1 MERLPAL
8 DEEEGEESVRQRRG
22 IFSCW
27 GRLRLAAVWRRLKRF
42 QSERGRSRG
51 NKLYTR
57 RGSLNYDPLSYAQNF
72 DDGGFEGDEEEGERI
87 RRNFSSRFAPPHPPA
102 GIHSQRTEINLM
114 D

>member
-8 DEEEGEESVRQRRG
+8 DEEEGEESVLQRRG

-27 GRLRLAAVWRRLKRF
+27 GRLRLSAVWRRLKRF

-72 DDGGFEGDEEEGERI
+72 DDGGFEGT
-87 RRNFSSRFAPPHPPA
+87 RRRGANSPELLIQVCTATSAA
-102 GIHSQRTEINLM
+102 GIQSQRTKINLM